1 MMSCAATTTPAI
13 VELAND
19 ILAID
24 IALIATA
31 VTVVT
36 IVPALLDLRSTATE
50 GYFSRG
56 RRRRKIRRSGV
67 MLAASIPL
75 FAAAALAAL
84 ITIAAESPV
93 SGFVAAALT
102 AVGAGLALVPSVLL
116 ALDLRGSGEAQDSTG

>member
-1 MMSCAATTTPAI
+1 
-13 VELAND
+13 
-19 ILAID
+19 
-24 IALIATA
+24 
-31 VTVVT
+31 
-36 IVPALLDLRSTATE
+36 
-50 GYFSRG
+50 
-56 RRRRKIRRSGV
+56 